1 MSSDKPHLVQSG
13 DSYSDSGNNDH
24 TDNNP
29 TWVQNLSE
37 CAGYINFVH
46 NFAEPGSTAE
56 LDLAKQ
62 IASLSSEEYILGGY
76 ISRSTA
82 IWMGINDCVE
92 KLYLEA
98 KVRLFLFVDVPPM
111 DRTPGALHQHAQE
124 ELQERCRVWNDL
136 LYVTALDESAGTSSR
151 AMVLSFSSY
160 AILSKIL
167 DDPTFYGFSDIDV
180 SMGEGNNWE
189 DMLHLRSNV
198 HAILGKKMY
207 EALKCLISDHT

>member
-1 MSSDKPHLVQSG
+1 
-13 DSYSDSGNNDH
+13 
-24 TDNNP
+24 
-29 TWVQNLSE
+29 
-37 CAGYINFVH
+37 
-46 NFAEPGSTAE
+46 
-56 LDLAKQ
+56 
-62 IASLSSEEYILGGY
+62 
-76 ISRSTA
+76 
-82 IWMGINDCVE
+82 
-92 KLYLEA
+92 
-98 KVRLFLFVDVPPM
+98 M

-189 DMLHLRSNV
+189 DMLRLRSNV